1 MRSPVATRGA
11 MGLDVNKKEENI
23 NGQLFEILLTVAY
36 IMQYNLNTLGGD
48 VHHEIERFS

>member
-1 MRSPVATRGA
+1 
-11 MGLDVNKKEENI
+11 
-23 NGQLFEILLTVAY
+23 LTVAY